1 MRGARWMVYT
11 LVPGPFFEGEEKR
24 PGTICLRIPRKV
36 GIPDIFEYFPFLDRS
51 LPLYA
56 RICTTE
62 NQTIADPMVSE
73 QKLYKTRLVCMYMH
87 VHIVKE

>member
-1 MRGARWMVYT
+1 MIEYSI
-11 LVPGPFFEGEEKR
+11 VPRSFFAMEEKR
-24 PGTICLRIPRKV
+24 TICSCIPRKL

-62 NQTIADPMVSE
+62 NQMIADAVAYG
-73 QKLYKTRLVCMYMH
+73 L
-87 VHIVKE
+87 